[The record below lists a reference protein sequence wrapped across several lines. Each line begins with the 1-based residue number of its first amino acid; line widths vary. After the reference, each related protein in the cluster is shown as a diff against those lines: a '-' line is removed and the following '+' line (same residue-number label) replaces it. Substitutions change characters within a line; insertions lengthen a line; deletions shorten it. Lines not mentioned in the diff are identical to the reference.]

1 MSYENKCDELQHHNK
16 ENWNDAY
23 TNKQLIMHNNVNTN
37 DDVDFDD
44 RVAHMH

>member
-1 MSYENKCDELQHHNK
+1 MSYENDCDELQHHNK

-23 TNKQLIMHNNVNTN
+23 NKQDNMHNTN
-37 DDVDFDD
+37 DDVDTLHFDD